1 MFWSFWKNRAKTWSN
16 RKIAFVSILVA
27 TSVAFVLIFTRIAP
41 IASLPSF
48 KLMAGGLPVKLTGYI
63 FGPLIGAITGA
74 LSDIISFTL
83 TPTYIHWWYTLAF
96 ALAGFIPGVI
106 GYLMNKRW
114 QSTKEVEKER
124 ENKVSNVNFF
134 ITLGILASIFVGM
147 LIFLLFRT
155 DEVNNAIKDSMVK
168 NKWAFMVISCAGSF
182 SMFFAT
188 IIFRFV
194 LKTKTFNEILPIIA
208 FSALLEV
215 VNTPLVVFGD
225 MASWDLGNSTRDFI
239 TILTGHLLL
248 SPVKIWG
255 NMLII
260 LFAYRIVS
268 PLIYKKTGNGWD
280 EK

>member
-1 MFWSFWKNRAKTWSN
+1 MFWSYWKKRTKTWSN
-16 RKIAFVSILVA
+16 KKIAFVSILVA
-27 TSVAFVLIFTRIAP
+27 TSVVFVLIFTRIAP

-63 FGPLIGAITGA
+63 FGPLIGAITGTLA
-74 LSDIISFTL
+74 DIISFTL

-96 ALAGFIPGVI
+96 AAAGAVPGIV
-106 GYLMNKRW
+106 GYFMNRRW
-114 QSTKEVEKER
+114 EAKEKVDQER
-124 ENKVSNVNFF
+124 EIKVSNINFF
-134 ITLGILASIFVGM
+134 ITLGILASIFIGM
-147 LIFLLFRT
+147 TTFLSLQHSDAFQHST
-155 DEVNNAIKDSMVK
+155 IK
-168 NKWAFMVISCAGSF
+168 NKWVFLAISCAGSF
-182 SMFFAT
+182 SMFVAT
-188 IIFRFV
+188 IIFRFT
-194 LKTKTFNEILPIIA
+194 LKKSTFNQILPIIA

-215 VNTPLVVFGD
+215 INTPLIALGDKVV
-225 MASWDLGNSTRDFI
+225 WDLPNEFL